1 MNNLLCVAFSE
12 KVEKQLTFLLDED
25 ADGRLS
31 YKALPI
37 FSGAQLEDGSHQ
49 ALEEGGLKALI
60 RFLTMNSI
68 LEPLSNPALALEL
81 MMVGSYNLINEL
93 ERAMALV
100 LLAQPEE
107 LFDLNTSIYLYW
119 FSSLK
124 FKLFEKDKK
133 LKLFWERIRIRAAW
147 NMKW

>member
-37 FSGAQLEDGSHQ
+37 FSGAQLEDESHQ

-107 LFDLNTSIYLYW
+107 LFDLDTSLYLYW